1 MVITANCVSVLLLIA
16 NVTDWQNGRINTKK
30 KIFEI
35 NRLMTVDELQMVIN
49 EAPVP
54 PTQRLQITI
63 GNARDK
69 KIFKNNLNLFNLRYR
84 VVNTHQINYTI

>member
-1 MVITANCVSVLLLIA
+1 
-16 NVTDWQNGRINTKK
+16 
-30 KIFEI
+30 
-35 NRLMTVDELQMVIN
+35 MTVDELQMVIN